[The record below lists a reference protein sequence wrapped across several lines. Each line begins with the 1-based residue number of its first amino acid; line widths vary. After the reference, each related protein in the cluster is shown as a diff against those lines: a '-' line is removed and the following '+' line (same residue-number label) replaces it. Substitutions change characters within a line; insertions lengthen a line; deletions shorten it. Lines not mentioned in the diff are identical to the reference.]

1 MLTRLASIT
10 ERLPSWLR
18 PAFVGAVVLFAI
30 VSFRMLFVLPEILR
44 QPTMVAE
51 FAMVLLAVTGAGAAG
66 GFGYTLLGAPA
77 RRIPV
82 LGPYIAGVISVGAYM
97 LALLFVAPYVFNEA
111 LVEDRTGAIIFA
123 SVTVFFGLIFGYAA
137 FRD

>member
-1 MLTRLASIT
+1 MFAALTSFA

-18 PAFVGAVVLFAI
+18 PAFFGAVALFLI
-30 VSFRMLFVLPEILR
+30 VGLRMAFALPRILKEGKLS
-44 QPTMVAE
+44 E
-51 FAMVLLAVTGAGAAG
+51 FALGLLAATGAGAAG

-82 LGPYIAGVISVGAYM
+82 LGPYVAGIVSVAAYM
-97 LALLFVAPYVFNEA
+97 LALLVVAPYISNEP
-111 LVEDRTGAIIFA
+111 LIEDKTGAIIFA
-123 SVTVFFGLIFGYAA
+123 SVTVFFGVIFGHSA